1 MTISNFYLSNFP
13 GMPSVGLSSVQ
24 RGKMLMDIDIFPIL
38 RSMENK
44 GKILMF
50 CEKKYPVENDFKG
63 DGYNQLSLDIQL
75 AAKSI
80 DCCSYV
86 KKRVNSYK
94 NTKRSYWNCSI
105 NESYKDK
112 KKKGAPLEC
121 GKKRRVTR
129 TSKPRDDSCRCQVS
143 FVINKMDGFDF
154 FYMVCNPK
162 LTFNHSFHSKVKV
175 GDLPLLKKDLSH
187 NLTDQ
192 YKK

>member
-1 MTISNFYLSNFP
+1 MSAQFDNTNPLQLLQFVEEKVDASKSNEWEASLTISNFYLSNFP

-63 DGYNQLSLDIQL
+63 DGYNKLSLDIQL

-86 KKRVNSYK
+86 KKE
-94 NTKRSYWNCSI
+94 SI
-105 NESYKDK
+105 RTRIPNE
-112 KKKGAPLEC
+112 
-121 GKKRRVTR
+121 
-129 TSKPRDDSCRCQVS
+129 
-143 FVINKMDGFDF
+143 VIGI
-154 FYMVCNPK
+154 V
-162 LTFNHSFHSKVKV
+162 
-175 GDLPLLKKDLSH
+175 
-187 NLTDQ
+187 Q
-192 YKK
+192 